1 MKKLVDREKLEL
13 IYEKGKGAWTY
24 HIVIPETADI
34 EGKWGSLK
42 VSGLIDDYELKEMN
56 LAPRKD
62 EDKMISINKDIRDA
76 IGKSGG
82 DEVTVTLF
90 LHTQDRIDG
99 KSDIL
104 QCFNDAGVLDKFKDL
119 SREEKD
125 EIIGNITAIGTEAK
139 QIEQINLYINRLLN

>member
-1 MKKLVDREKLEL
+1 LKKLVDRVKLEL

-34 EGKWGSLK
+34 KGKWGSLK

-76 IGKSGG
+76 IDKSGG

-90 LHTQDRIDG
+90 LHTRDRIDG

-104 QCFNDAGVLDKFKDL
+104 QCFKDAGVLGKFKAL
-119 SREEKD
+119 SREERD
-125 EIIGNITAIGTEAK
+125 EIIGNITAKGTEAK
-139 QIEQINLYINRLLN
+139 QIEQINLHINKLLN